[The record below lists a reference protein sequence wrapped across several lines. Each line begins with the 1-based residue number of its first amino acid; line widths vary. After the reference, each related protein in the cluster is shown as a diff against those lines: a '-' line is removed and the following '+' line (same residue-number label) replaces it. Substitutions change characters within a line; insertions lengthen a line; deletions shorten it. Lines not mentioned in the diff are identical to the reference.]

1 MVSIVLMALV
11 ISQLISFFLI
21 ILLNMK
27 VSKFKDI
34 EARQAQVIREMDDA
48 IGMYL
53 MDMKEEND
61 RLIREL
67 SQIEPMELRST
78 FIKEQKVNTERVMP
92 PKTIVP
98 ISLAANVYNKQKP
111 LMAEVQPIEKVEDTV
126 VEKQL
131 APFEQQVL
139 QLHAQGLSIKDIAK
153 QTQKGKTE
161 IELLI
166 KFHS

>member
-48 IGMYL
+48 IGTYL

-61 RLIREL
+61 RLIKEL

-78 FIKEQKVNTERVMP
+78 FLKEQKVNTEQVMP
-92 PKTIVP
+92 SKP
-98 ISLAANVYNKQKP
+98 IISMSLAANVYNKQKP
-111 LMAEVQPIEKVEDTV
+111 LMEEVQPIEKVEDVV

-139 QLHAQGLSIKDIAK
+139 QLYAQGLSIEEIAK